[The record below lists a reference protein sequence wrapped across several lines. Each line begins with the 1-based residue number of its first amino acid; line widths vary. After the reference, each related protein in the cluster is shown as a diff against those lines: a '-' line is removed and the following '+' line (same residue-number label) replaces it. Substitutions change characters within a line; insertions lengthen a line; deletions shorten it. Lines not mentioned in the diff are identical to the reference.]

1 MQEKHSKKRIGI
13 FGYFGAG
20 NLGDESVVGLLIER
34 IRERWPDAEIHGIC
48 LDPADTFKQHGIPS
62 YPLRRLS
69 TQGVVETGKL
79 PIGRRI
85 LRRLSSIAPAELV
98 FLYRSYRWLK
108 GFDLIIVGGSGQLI
122 DNEGG
127 PWNHAYNH
135 FKWARIAQRVNTR
148 FALLSVGAGPIDTAI
163 GRFFLRDALNT
174 AMYRSFRDEYSRT
187 LIRNIGVGGTN
198 YVYPDQAFGINAK
211 QFSVSREK
219 NTKPVV
225 GIAPIAFFDPRHW
238 YESDPTVYAAY
249 VDKMARFVAWLVD
262 TNHDVAFF
270 HTQVNGDDVVIPDIL
285 HHLRKNGMA
294 QQAASCREFP
304 VANYKQAIAAISQ
317 TDLVV
322 ASRFHAILFSYLLRK
337 PVVGIS
343 YHQKIN
349 DMMKTFGQGE
359 FVLPIESFD
368 AESLQGKFR
377 KLEAEALTH
386 TGLIEGTMLE
396 YRTLLNEQY
405 HAVFSMLDN

>member
-1 MQEKHSKKRIGI
+1 MQVKQRKKIGI

-20 NLGDESVVGLLIER
+20 NLGDESVVGLLIEK
-34 IRERWPDAEIHGIC
+34 IRQRWPDAEIYGIC
-48 LDPADTFKQHGIPS
+48 LDPDDTFKQHGIPS

-69 TQGVVETGKL
+69 TQGWVETGKL
-79 PIGRRI
+79 PLGRRI

-135 FKWARIAQRVNTR
+135 FKWARMAKMVKAK

-174 AMYRSFRDEYSRT
+174 AMYRSFRDEYSRK
-187 LIRNIGVGGTN
+187 LIQNIGVYGSN
-198 YVYPDQAFGINAK
+198 HLYPDQAFGINAQ
-211 QFSVSREK
+211 QFVAPRST
-219 NTKPVV
+219 NAKPVV
-225 GIAPIAFFDPRHW
+225 GIAPIAFYDPRHW
-238 YESDPTVYAAY
+238 YLSDPAVYAAY
-249 VDKMARFVAWLVD
+249 VAKMAQFVAWLVD
-262 TNHDVAFF
+262 SNHDVAFF

-285 HHLRKNGMA
+285 HHLQKNGMA
-294 QQAASCREFP
+294 RQAKLCRELP

-368 AESLQGKFR
+368 TESLQEKFR
-377 KLEAEALTH
+377 TLEDGALTH
-386 TGLIEGTMLE
+386 TGLIERTMLE

-405 HAVFSMLDN
+405 HTVFSMLDS